1 MNRKVRLGLVGC
13 GTVGRG
19 VIKIL
24 ENNRRSIEEKTGA
37 SIEIVATCDRR
48 RISVK
53 NARFYTDYRD
63 IIAAPD
69 IDMVVELIGGYE
81 PARTI
86 ILSAL
91 RAGKN
96 VVTAN
101 KAVLAKYWDEIL
113 RAARKHDRLVYFEA
127 AVGGGIPV
135 VQGLNEGLAANR
147 IEKIS
152 GILNGTTNFILSEMT
167 QNDVDF
173 KSALKS
179 AQVAGFAEADPTF
192 DVEGIDTAH
201 KLAVL
206 ASLAWSSWV
215 KLGDITTIG
224 IGGVSRE
231 DISFARDEYGY
242 LMKLI
247 GSAHMTGG
255 RLELSVQPCLIAR
268 THPFANVEKE
278 YNAVCIHGD
287 AADDIM
293 FYGKGAGQLPA
304 ASAVVSDIIFLARQI
319 AGGTVGK
326 LPYVTYNPD
335 KKLSILPREKSEG
348 CHYLHF
354 NTVDKPGVLS
364 TIAGILSRYRVSIAS
379 VYQREP
385 LIGVRSGV
393 SIVMLTHKIIC
404 GDLLKA
410 LERIDSLPIVR
421 SKTVHYKILD

>member
-1 MNRKVRLGLVGC
+1 
-13 GTVGRG
+13 
-19 VIKIL
+19 
-24 ENNRRSIEEKTGA
+24 
-37 SIEIVATCDRR
+37 
-48 RISVK
+48 
-53 NARFYTDYRD
+53 
-63 IIAAPD
+63 
-69 IDMVVELIGGYE
+69 
-81 PARTI
+81 
-86 ILSAL
+86 
-91 RAGKN
+91 
-96 VVTAN
+96 
-101 KAVLAKYWDEIL
+101 
-113 RAARKHDRLVYFEA
+113 
-127 AVGGGIPV
+127 
-135 VQGLNEGLAANR
+135 
-147 IEKIS
+147 
-152 GILNGTTNFILSEMT
+152 MT